1 MRVACDLVTPALISG
16 LFTGLSLIVA
26 IGAQNAFVLRQGL
39 AGKFVFPVAM
49 VSAFLDATLIILG
62 VAGLGALLES
72 VPFLLG
78 LVRWLGAGY
87 LVWFGVSSLRKANSG
102 QSMEVSGQG
111 PATLG
116 RAVIATATFS
126 LLNPHVYLD
135 TVVFLGALASQFG
148 DNRWWF
154 AAGASVASILWFFG
168 LAYGAKALSPYV
180 ANPRFWRILD
190 TVIAFIMFALALGLV
205 VLPLGD

>member
-1 MRVACDLVTPALISG
+1 MTSVAPALFSG
-16 LFTGLSLIVA
+16 LIMGLTLIVA

-39 AGKFVFPVAM
+39 AGKFVLPVAM
-49 VSAFLDATLIILG
+49 VSAFLDATLIVLG

-87 LVWFGVSSLRKANSG
+87 LVWFGISSLKNARSG
-102 QSMEVSGQG
+102 QSMDVSGKG
-111 PATLG
+111 PSSART
-116 RAVIATATFS
+116 AVIAAATFS

-135 TVVFLGALASQFG
+135 TVVFLGALAAQFG

-154 AAGASVASILWFFG
+154 ALGASVASITWFFG

-180 ANPRFWRILD
+180 KNPRFWRVLD
-190 TVIAFIMFALALGLV
+190 TVIAFIMFGLALGLIL
-205 VLPLGD
+205 LPLGH

>member
-1 MRVACDLVTPALISG
+1 MTPALISG

-39 AGKFVFPVAM
+39 VGKYVLAVAM
-49 VSAFLDATLIILG
+49 LSALLDATLITLG

-87 LVWFGVSSLRKANSG
+87 LVWFGISSLRRANSG
-102 QSMEVSGQG
+102 ESLDISSTG
-111 PATLG
+111 PGTLT
-116 RAVIATATFS
+116 AALISTATFS

-135 TVVFLGALASQFG
+135 TVVFLGAVAAQFG
-148 DNRWWF
+148 ENRWWF
-154 AAGASVASILWFFG
+154 ALGASIASVAWFFS
-168 LAYGAKALSPYV
+168 LAFGAKALSRYV
-180 ANPRFWRILD
+180 SNPTFWKVLD
-190 TVIAFIMFALALGLV
+190 IVIAIIMFGLALGLI
-205 VLPLGD
+205 LMP

>member
-1 MRVACDLVTPALISG
+1 MTPIAPAIVSG
-16 LFTGLSLIVA
+16 LFTGLSLIIA

-39 AGKFVFPVAM
+39 AGKFVLPVAL
-49 VSAFLDATLIILG
+49 VSAFLDAALIVLG

-87 LVWFGVSSLRKANSG
+87 LVWFGIASLRKANSG
-102 QSMEVSGQG
+102 QSLDVSGQG
-111 PATLG
+111 PSTI
-116 RAVIATATFS
+116 RKTVIATATFS

-135 TVVFLGALASQFG
+135 TVVFLGALAAQFG

-154 AAGASVASILWFFG
+154 ALGASVASITWFFG

-180 ANPRFWRILD
+180 KNPRFWRVLD
-190 TVIAFIMFALALGLV
+190 TVIAFIMFGLAISLIL
-205 VLPLGD
+205 LPLGD

>member
-1 MRVACDLVTPALISG
+1 MTPIAPAIVSG

-39 AGKFVFPVAM
+39 AGKFVLPVTL
-49 VSAFLDATLIILG
+49 VSAFLDAALIVLG

-87 LVWFGVSSLRKANSG
+87 LVWFGISSLRKANSG
-102 QSMEVSGQG
+102 QSMDVSGQG
-111 PATLG
+111 PSTI
-116 RAVIATATFS
+116 RTAVIATATFS

-135 TVVFLGALASQFG
+135 TVVFLGALAAQFG
-148 DNRWWF
+148 ENRWWF
-154 AAGASVASILWFFG
+154 ALGASVASITWFFG
-168 LAYGAKALSPYV
+168 LAYGAQALSPYV
-180 ANPRFWRILD
+180 KNPRFWRVLD
-190 TVIAFIMFALALGLV
+190 TVIALIMFGLAISLILM
-205 VLPLGD
+205 PLGD

>member
-1 MRVACDLVTPALISG
+1 MTPIAPAIVSG
-16 LFTGLSLIVA
+16 LFTGLSLIIA

-39 AGKFVFPVAM
+39 AGKFVLPVAL
-49 VSAFLDATLIILG
+49 VSAFLDAALIVLG

-87 LVWFGVSSLRKANSG
+87 LVWFGIASLRKANSG
-102 QSMEVSGQG
+102 QSLDVSGQG
-111 PATLG
+111 PSTI
-116 RAVIATATFS
+116 RKAVIATATFS

-135 TVVFLGALASQFG
+135 TVVFLGALAAQFG

-154 AAGASVASILWFFG
+154 ALGASVASITWFFG

-180 ANPRFWRILD
+180 KNPRFWRVLD
-190 TVIAFIMFALALGLV
+190 TVIAFIMFGLAISLV
-205 VLPLGD
+205 LMPLGD

>member
-1 MRVACDLVTPALISG
+1 
-16 LFTGLSLIVA
+16 VA

-39 AGKFVFPVAM
+39 AGKFVLPVAM
-49 VSAFLDATLIILG
+49 VSAVLDATLIVLG

-87 LVWFGVSSLRKANSG
+87 LVWFGISSLKKARSG
-102 QSMEVSGQG
+102 QSMDVSGQG
-111 PATLG
+111 PSSART
-116 RAVIATATFS
+116 AVIAAATFS

-135 TVVFLGALASQFG
+135 TVVFLGALAAQFG

-154 AAGASVASILWFFG
+154 ALGASVASITWFFG

-180 ANPRFWRILD
+180 KNPRFWRVLD
-190 TVIAFIMFALALGLV
+190 TVIAFIMFGLALGLI
-205 VLPLGD
+205 LMPLGH

>member
-1 MRVACDLVTPALISG
+1 MTPALVSG
-16 LFTGLSLIVA
+16 MFLGLSLIVA

-39 AGKFVFPVAM
+39 TGKFVFPVAL
-49 VSAFLDATLIILG
+49 VSALLDAALITLG

-87 LVWFGVSSLRKANSG
+87 LVWFGITSLRRARSG
-102 QSMEVSGQG
+102 QSMDVSGSG
-111 PATLG
+111 TGTL
-116 RAVIATATFS
+116 AAALISAATFS

-135 TVVFLGALASQFG
+135 TVVFLGALAAQFG

-154 AAGASVASILWFFG
+154 AVGASIASFVWFFS
-168 LAYGAKALSPYV
+168 LAYGAKALSRFV
-180 ANPRFWRILD
+180 TQPRFWRILD
-190 TVIAFIMFALALGLV
+190 TVIAFFMFALAIGLV
-205 VLPLGD
+205 FVPIGD